1 MSRAGSDQV
10 LALGDCLFDRARGLL
25 LRHDQPVA
33 LRPKAFALLDH
44 LAANSGR
51 VVGKSDLIAAVWP
64 GVFVTED
71 SLTQAVREL
80 RKALADDDQRTV
92 RTIAR
97 RGYLLAPCEPCAAEV
112 EPSQPVVAVLRFA
125 NEGDASHDA
134 FVSGFTEDIVNGLA
148 RFRTVTVLA
157 RNSSFAFAS
166 DADPDWQAIGHTLGA
181 TYLVRGRIRLSA
193 GSLDA
198 RVALIE
204 SGKGSVL
211 WSEAFVVSGESIL
224 ELQQEIALKIVNRL
238 VSRIDDAGLA
248 HSMSRPPASLAA
260 YELLQRGLLRLRGYG
275 KDDNPAAK
283 ALFEQALAKDPSYA
297 LAHSYVAL
305 VDIMIGGWGE
315 TPPDKLAS
323 IAERAQHAVYL
334 APEEPRCHRVLA
346 QVLLFSR
353 RYEAAE
359 YHFRR
364 ALDLNPFDADTI
376 AQMGF
381 LLTMRG
387 RPVEAL
393 ACFDRA
399 VRINPIH
406 PDWYNSDRGIALY
419 AASEYAE
426 ALATLSKVPR
436 GNPTPW
442 QLARLASCNAQLG
455 QMEEARRLMDEV
467 RRMAPDFS
475 PMDIAHRFLVYEHA
489 ADADHVAEG
498 MAKALA
504 A

>member
-1 MSRAGSDQV
+1 MSRAGSEQV
-10 LALGDCLFDRARGLL
+10 LALGDCLFDRSRGLL
-25 LRHDQPVA
+25 LRKDEPVA

-44 LAANSGR
+44 LAAHSGR

-71 SLTQAVREL
+71 SLTQCVREL

-92 RTIAR
+92 RTVAR
-97 RGYLLAPCEPCAAEV
+97 RGYLLAPAEPQTEV
-112 EPSQPVVAVLRFA
+112 PPEQPVVAVLRFA
-125 NEGDASHDA
+125 NEGDACHDA
-134 FVSGFTEDIVNGLA
+134 LVSGFTEDVMNGLA

-166 DADPDWQAIGHTLGA
+166 DADCDWQAVGHKLGA

-193 GSLDA
+193 AALDA
-198 RVALIE
+198 RVALVE
-204 SGKGSVL
+204 SRKGSVL
-211 WSEAFVVSGESIL
+211 WSETFAAPGESVF
-224 ELQQEIALKIVNRL
+224 ELQQDIALKIVNRL

-248 HSMSRPPASLAA
+248 QSMSRPPASLAA
-260 YELLQRGLLRLRGYG
+260 YELLQRGLLRLRGYA
-275 KDDNPAAK
+275 KDDNLAAK
-283 ALFEQALAKDPSYA
+283 ALFEQALAKDAHYA
-297 LAHSYVAL
+297 LAHSYLAFAELIV
-305 VDIMIGGWGE
+305 GGWGE
-315 TPPDKLAS
+315 TPPEVLAS
-323 IAERAQHAVYL
+323 IVERSELAVQL

-346 QVLLFSR
+346 QALLFSR
-353 RYEAAE
+353 RHDAAE

-364 ALDLNPFDADTI
+364 ALDLNPFDADSI

-393 ACFDRA
+393 AWVDRA

-406 PDWYNSDRGIALY
+406 PDWYHSDRGIALY

-426 ALATLSKVPR
+426 ALATLSKVPLK
-436 GNPTPW
+436 TPW
-442 QLARLASCNAQLG
+442 QMARLASCHAQLG

-467 RRMAPDFS
+467 RRMAPDLS
-475 PMDIAHRFLVYEHA
+475 PVDIATRFLVYEHA
-489 ADADHVAEG
+489 ADAEHVAEG
-498 MAKALA
+498 FAKAFA